1 MEMMMNG
8 QSADSGCGAPCMS
21 PSPPP
26 PRVVVAAVVVST
38 AAAAAPS
45 PPSLAAAAG
54 FAIEVRA
61 RRAVCARASPSSA
74 TWRGCRQTVFR

>member
-8 QSADSGCGAPCMS
+8 QSADSGCGAPCTS
-21 PSPPP
+21 
-26 PRVVVAAVVVST
+26 
-38 AAAAAPS
+38 
-45 PPSLAAAAG
+45 PSLAAAAG

-61 RRAVCARASPSSA
+61 RRAVCARASPSFA